1 MKFKSILNEFVAALF
16 LAAAWFFAFRIADL
30 LTVFK
35 TYSSIWFLPAGA
47 TMAIVM
53 VAPGW
58 LKLVPLLANISLALP
73 QVRQAIGVH
82 VVNDFEPLIHG
93 IRLYAIYGGAGYFL
107 VRVAKI
113 SMPFRRWT
121 EIEWFVGTAL
131 VAASLAT
138 VTGIGLHLVAGNMTN
153 AEALSQAEVWWLG
166 DALGAIMVPPMLV
179 PAIMLAMRRSLPDWN
194 WPSPGSFGMQA
205 MVIAVVSLS
214 GALGPSLGMNL
225 WYLVFPPVLIFA
237 LRGGIEQAATS
248 ILLTCVITPAVAM
261 VFTNAAEVGNLTALL
276 LTTAIAALLVG
287 AATTERQQTAERLE
301 ALVAQRTEELEK
313 AYELQRHLVRS
324 LGHDLRQPVEA
335 INLTVAALGEHSD
348 MAARR
353 TALVRVRQLGAM
365 TSELLTR
372 ILTYA
377 RLDTGD
383 VEAELAPLPL
393 AQLIERLRATY
404 IPQAEQRSQRLIWP
418 ETKLIV
424 ISDRDLLFQILSN
437 HLDNAIRLTPEGG
450 TVEVQIEPQDAGIG
464 IFVTDGFD
472 PSAPHQSSRAGLG
485 LRIVSQ
491 AAQLLGA
498 KMVDEQ
504 NRKGIIL
511 PPKR

>member
-1 MKFKSILNEFVAALF
+1 MRILRITITVFL
-16 LAAAWFFAFRIADL
+16 LAAIWLVSFRVADL
-30 LTVFK
+30 FTVFR
-35 TYSSIWFLPAGA
+35 TYSSVWFLPSGVTLAVV
-47 TMAIVM
+47 MA
-53 VAPGW
+53 APGW
-58 LKLVPLLANISLALP
+58 LKLVPLLAHLSLLLP
-73 QVRQAIGVH
+73 PVRQLVDVEIGS
-82 VVNDFEPLIHG
+82 DLDLIFHSF
-93 IRLYAIYGGAGYFL
+93 RLYLIYGGTGMLLTYGIRITL
-107 VRVAKI
+107 
-113 SMPFRRWT
+113 PFRTWS
-121 EIEWFVGTAL
+121 EVQWFI
-131 VAASLAT
+131 VAGIAAAMLASA
-138 VTGIGLHLVAGNMTN
+138 VGIGQSILLGDLNPSGALPH
-153 AEALSQAEVWWLG
+153 AEPWFLG

-179 PAIMLAMRRSLPDWN
+179 PAIMLGLGRPLGAWR
-194 WPSPGSFGMQA
+194 WPSARAFATQA
-205 MVIAVVSLS
+205 SVLALASLI
-214 GALGPSLGMNL
+214 GTAGPALDLNL
-225 WYLVFPPVLIFA
+225 WYLVLPCVLIFA
-237 LRGGIEQAATS
+237 LRGGFEHAAAAA
-248 ILLTCVITPAVAM
+248 LLTCFITPAIAILFTGDVEVAD
-261 VFTNAAEVGNLTALL
+261 LPALL

-287 AATTERQQTAERLE
+287 SATTERQQTAERLE
-301 ALVAQRTEELEK
+301 ALVAQRTRELEK

-335 INLTVAALGEHSD
+335 INLTVAALGDHSD

-353 TALVRVRQLGAM
+353 TALVRVRQLGAV

-383 VEAELAPLPL
+383 VRAELKPLLL
-393 AQLIERLRATY
+393 AQLLDRLRATY

-450 TVEVQIEPQDAGIG
+450 TVEVQIESLDSGIG

-472 PSAPHQSSRAGLG
+472 PSAPHQSSRGGLG

-491 AAQLLGA
+491 AAKLLGA

>member
-1 MKFKSILNEFVAALF
+1 MRILRTTITVFL
-16 LAAAWFFAFRIADL
+16 LAAIWLVSFRVADL
-30 LTVFK
+30 FTVFR
-35 TYSSIWFLPAGA
+35 TYSSVWFLPSGVTLAVV
-47 TMAIVM
+47 MA
-53 VAPGW
+53 APGW
-58 LKLVPLLANISLALP
+58 LKLVPLLAHLLLTLP
-73 QVRQAIGVH
+73 PVRQVFDIE
-82 VVNDFEPLIHG
+82 VVSNLDVVFHS
-93 IRLYAIYGGAGYFL
+93 IRIYLIYGGAGML
-107 VRVAKI
+107 LTHGGRIAL
-113 SMPFRRWT
+113 PFRTWS
-121 EIEWFVGTAL
+121 EVQWFIL
-131 VAASLAT
+131 VALGAAAVASAS
-138 VTGIGLHLVAGNMTN
+138 GIGQSILLGELAPS
-153 AEALSQAEVWWLG
+153 EALPHAEPWFLG

-179 PAIMLAMRRSLPDWN
+179 PAIMLALGRPLGAWR
-194 WPSPGSFGMQA
+194 WPSARAFAAQA
-205 MVIAVVSLS
+205 GVLALASLI
-214 GALGPSLGMNL
+214 GTAGPALDLNL
-225 WYLVFPPVLIFA
+225 WYVVLPCVLIFA
-237 LRGGIEQAATS
+237 LRGGFEHAAAAA
-248 ILLTCVITPAVAM
+248 LLTCFITPAIALLFTGEVEVA
-261 VFTNAAEVGNLTALL
+261 GLPALL

-287 AATTERQQTAERLE
+287 SATTERQQTAERLE
-301 ALVAQRTEELEK
+301 ALVAQRTRELEK

-335 INLTVAALGEHSD
+335 INLTVAALGDHSD

-353 TALVRVRQLGAM
+353 TALVRVRQLGTM

-372 ILTYA
+372 ILAYA

-383 VEAELAPLPL
+383 VEAELKPLPL
-393 AQLIERLRATY
+393 AQLLERLRATY

-450 TVEVQIEPQDAGIG
+450 TVEVQVEPQDTGIG

-472 PSAPHQSSRAGLG
+472 PSAPHQSSRGGLG

-491 AAQLLGA
+491 AAKLLGA